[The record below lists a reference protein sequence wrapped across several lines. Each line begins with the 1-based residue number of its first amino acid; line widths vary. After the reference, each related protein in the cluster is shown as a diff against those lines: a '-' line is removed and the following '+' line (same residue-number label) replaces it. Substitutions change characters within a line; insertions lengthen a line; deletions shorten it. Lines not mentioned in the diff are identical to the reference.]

1 MFIQLVRFIII
12 GTFNTLISYLTYYL
26 FYSILNYNYLLSL
39 VLAYIIGVLNSY
51 IWNSKWTFQKNKL
64 CCKRLSKFVLVYIST
79 FIINLLVLVPT
90 VEFLKFNA
98 LLSQGFA
105 LIVATIVSFLGH
117 KHWSFKDDE
126 EFRNYVYKE

>member
-1 MFIQLVRFIII
+1 
-12 GTFNTLISYLTYYL
+12 
-26 FYSILNYNYLLSL
+26 
-39 VLAYIIGVLNSY
+39 VLNSY

-64 CCKRLSKFVLVYIST
+64 SCKRLSKFILVYIST

-90 VEFLKFNA
+90 VEFLKINA

-126 EFRNYVYKE
+126 ELHNYVYKE